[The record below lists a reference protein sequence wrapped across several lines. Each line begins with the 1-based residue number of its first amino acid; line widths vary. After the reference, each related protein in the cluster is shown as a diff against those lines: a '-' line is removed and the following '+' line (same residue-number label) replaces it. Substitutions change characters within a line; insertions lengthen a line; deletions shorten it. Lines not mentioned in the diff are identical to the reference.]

1 MSTGINMTQ
10 VKRRNRSLVLKYLN
24 RVGPVSRKDMADAV
38 GLTSASVTNI
48 CNELISEGLIQE
60 VGVDDETKGVGRR
73 KVFIDIDYDS
83 RYVIAFNIEADLSTV
98 ALCNLAGDVV
108 QKKTVETDKSLS
120 PEDFLKKLSSIAKK
134 IVSGQ
139 SDYLKSKIAAVSVGI
154 VGPIDKATGVSL
166 HAYGIWENAVEVKD
180 ILEKALKLPCYVEN
194 NVNAITK
201 ATMLL
206 GIGRKYDNLHII
218 KWGPG
223 VGSTIVINGEIY
235 EGINGRAAELGHVII
250 EKDGLRCSCGKRGC
264 LETRVSINALNKIA
278 PFEKQDFYKAYIN
291 SKAEKRK
298 AFDDAID
305 IFARSIV
312 NTITLFAPEHVIL
325 SGYLFMEDGIRKR
338 VIETCEKYAK
348 TLEKSTI
355 IPNNLMSCEDY
366 IGPVGAYLYE
376 IIK

>member
-139 SDYLKSKIAAVSVGI
+139 SDYLKSKISAVSVGI
-154 VGPIDKATGVSL
+154 VGPIDKATGVSW

-355 IPNNLMSCEDY
+355 IPNNIMSCEDY